1 MCSHTLERRR
11 SGSVVQGATKRVATI
26 GTRVVRYFCTLPTKI
41 ANPRTRPRSRFQLSI
56 II

>member
-1 MCSHTLERRR
+1 MPYFTDFPEETGEKVRIEL
-11 SGSVVQGATKRVATI
+11 T